1 MASLSQQV
9 SMKRLAQL
17 LEEKQEPFAL
27 EVYLSERRYRKKSSR
42 SDSNGFKLGNLAKTV
57 NRSGDNQVT
66 GRTAIPDGS
75 PILRLAINK
84 LISNKYFQKLV
95 HHKNKAQQ
103 DRGKQVY
110 GNAKKQENNAARN
123 RPSTSRG
130 KSLIHVSSEGDAK
143 MHFHCPRQN
152 HWCTFQALKLDN
164 LNELEAATDT
174 NQWGYMEDSK
184 QLSPVS
190 VLEELPPDGYRAY
203 DRYSQLH
210 FQMKEKSPHFP
221 KPKLLSMQ
229 RKQLLIRKV
238 TKEFRKAICDQ
249 ISSLGKQYGD
259 VKTIKHLIHLDFSDT
274 TAEWKDFQLVQEK
287 IGIEI
292 ADTILYD
299 IVMEMII
306 ADAILY
312 I

>member
-42 SDSNGFKLGNLAKTV
+42 SDSNGFKLGNLAKNV

-66 GRTAIPDGS
+66 GRTAIPNGS

-103 DRGKQVY
+103 DR
-110 GNAKKQENNAARN
+110 
-123 RPSTSRG
+123 
-130 KSLIHVSSEGDAK
+130 
-143 MHFHCPRQN
+143 
-152 HWCTFQALKLDN
+152 
-164 LNELEAATDT
+164 ATDT
-174 NQWGYMEDSK
+174 KQWGYMEDSK

-203 DRYSQLH
+203 YRYSQLL
-210 FQMKEKSPHFP
+210 FQMKGKSPHFL
-221 KPKLLSMQ
+221 KPKQVSMQ
-229 RKQLLIRKV
+229 RKQLLIGKV

-259 VKTIKHLIHLDFSDT
+259 VKTINHLIHLDFSDT
-274 TAEWKDFQLVQEK
+274 TAEWRDFQLVQEK

-312 I
+312 DIVMEMIL